1 MKKAL
6 CPIAAFLTG
15 IVISV
20 MVVANT
26 RLGELTTNEVSM
38 IVNQTI
44 GVILTTLILL
54 AGRRVESVNP
64 PRRPSRWYMYFGG
77 LFGVLIMIANFYSV
91 LKVGAALA
99 MAAAVFG
106 QSLMGLLLD
115 IFGLFGMKRRRVDR
129 VKGIS
134 IAVSFLGIVIMS
146 LSKDGTLSLPYIAMG
161 IGAGVLTM
169 LQMTYNSSFAAAKGA
184 IFSARQNA
192 LSGVLAT
199 ALYAFILMP
208 QATLEGFRTGHLLF
222 PADVCRPG
230 ALKPH
235 PGRLRLVPPHRS
247 PRHTRGHGPE
257 LHLGLE
263 SISSSCLMKRSQA
276 LPSTLYFFHTMWAS
290 LTSAGASGLKQRSS
304 SASGSIR
311 PLKQSV

>member
-54 AGRRVESVNP
+54 AGRKVESVNP

-161 IGAGVLTM
+161 IGTGVLTM

-192 LSGVLAT
+192 LSGVLGT
-199 ALYAFILMP
+199 ILYAFILMP
-208 QATLEGFRTGHLLF
+208 QATLEGFRKLPGISLVTICLGGVLAIVVVTSSNLVIPRIPAIYSSLLMSAGQVLSSLILDDF
-222 PADVCRPG
+222 AWSLLIG
-230 ALKPH
+230 ALVILIGMGLNFINDMEGKP
-235 PGRLRLVPPHRS
+235 
-247 PRHTRGHGPE
+247 
-257 LHLGLE
+257 
-263 SISSSCLMKRSQA
+263 
-276 LPSTLYFFHTMWAS
+276 
-290 LTSAGASGLKQRSS
+290 
-304 SASGSIR
+304 SGS
-311 PLKQSV
+311 S

>member
-54 AGRRVESVNP
+54 AGRKVETVNP

-129 VKGIS
+129 TKGIS

-208 QATLEGFRTGHLLF
+208 QATLEGFRKLPGISLVTICLGGVLAIVVVTSSNLVIPCIPAIYSSLLMSAGQVLSSLILDDF
-222 PADVCRPG
+222 AWSLLIG
-230 ALKPH
+230 ALVI
-235 PGRLRLVPPHRS
+235 LVGMALNFISDWKAS
-247 PRHTRGHGPE
+247 P
-257 LHLGLE
+257 
-263 SISSSCLMKRSQA
+263 QA
-276 LPSTLYFFHTMWAS
+276 A
-290 LTSAGASGLKQRSS
+290 
-304 SASGSIR
+304 
-311 PLKQSV
+311 